1 MTDDEKWLFAY
12 EMLKD
17 FHAGMVVPTKK
28 FIYDNIKGNCEI
40 PIQQR
45 RYVKAINGQELPP
58 NSGVLFLDE
67 GFYRGPDGEWHKQNI
82 KCGDNGCTPTKL
94 IWAIVRNTLLLQKL
108 SGVFVRESAV
118 WTTIHWYL
126 RYISKCPLDLVQQL
140 SEVCT
145 WIALLLI
152 DEHSDKTPEELKAVT
167 PKLRFKNARVVNRKM
182 RCEFK
187 EQLVLKGIADMRFRE
202 EQTGLVDTLLKNS
215 QFQTLDKPAF
225 KNGILKWLRKK
236 EWLKPLHGGNES
248 RAELIKHK
256 RETGERLDKGEY
268 NFIKRH
274 PELFQNQAVTKVLH

>member
-28 FIYDNIKGNCEI
+28 FTYDNIKGNCEI

-67 GFYRGPDGEWHKQNI
+67 GFYLGPDGEWHKKNI

-126 RYISKCPLDLVQQL
+126 RSISNCPLDLVQQL

-167 PKLRFKNARVVNRKM
+167 PKLRFKNARVVNRKL

-202 EQTGLVDTLLKNS
+202 EQTGLVDTMLKNR

-236 EWLKPLHGGNES
+236 EWLKPLHGGNEN
-248 RAELIKHK
+248 RADTIKK
-256 RETGERLDKGEY
+256 KQNAGERLTTSERVFK
-268 NFIKRH
+268 IRH
-274 PELFQNQAVTKVLH
+274 PDLF

>member
-1 MTDDEKWLFAY
+1 MTDDEKWQFSY
-12 EMLKD
+12 KMLKD
-17 FHAGMVVPTKK
+17 FHSGMIVPTKK
-28 FIYDNIKGNCEI
+28 FTYDNIKGNCEI

-67 GFYRGPDGEWHKQNI
+67 GFYRGHDGEWHKKNI
-82 KCGDNGCTPTKL
+82 RCGDNGCTPTKL

-126 RYISKCPLDLVQQL
+126 RSISNCPLDLVQPL

-167 PKLRFKNARVVNRKM
+167 PKLRFKNARVVNRKL

-187 EQLVLKGIADMRFRE
+187 EQLVLKGIEGMRFRE
-202 EQTGLVDTLLKNS
+202 EQMGLVDTLLKNR
-215 QFQTLDKPAF
+215 QFQMLDTPAF
-225 KNGILKWLRKK
+225 KKGILKWLR
-236 EWLKPLHGGNES
+236 ENGWLKPLHGGNES

-274 PELFQNQAVTKVLH
+274 PELFQN

>member
-12 EMLKD
+12 EMLKG
-17 FHAGMVVPTKK
+17 FHAGMVVPTRK
-28 FIYDNIKGNCEI
+28 FTYDNIKGNCEI

-67 GFYRGPDGEWHKQNI
+67 GFYRGPDGEWHKKNI
-82 KCGDNGCTPTKL
+82 RCGDNGCTPTKL

-126 RYISKCPLDLVQQL
+126 RSISNCPLDLVQQL

-167 PKLRFKNARVVNRKM
+167 PKLRFKNARVVNRKL

-202 EQTGLVDTLLKNS
+202 EQTGLVDTLLKNR

-225 KNGILKWLRKK
+225 KNGILKWLRDK
-236 EWLKPLHGGNES
+236 EWLKPLHGGNEN
-248 RAELIKHK
+248 RAELIKSK
-256 RETGERLDKGEY
+256 KEAGERLDKGEY

-274 PELFQNQAVTKVLH
+274 PELFQN

>member
-12 EMLKD
+12 EMLRD

-28 FIYDNIKGNCEI
+28 FTYDNIKGNCEI

-67 GFYRGPDGEWHKQNI
+67 GFYRGPDRKWHKKNI
-82 KCGDNGCTPTKL
+82 RCGDNGCTPTKL
-94 IWAIVRNTLLLQKL
+94 IWAVVRNTLLLHKL

-126 RYISKCPLDLVQQL
+126 RSVSNCPLDLVQPL

-152 DEHSDKTPEELKAVT
+152 DEHSDKTPEELNAVT
-167 PKLRFKNARVVNRKM
+167 PKLRFKRAMVVNRNL

-187 EQLVLKGIADMRFRE
+187 DQLVLCGIEGMRFRE
-202 EQTGLVDTLLKNS
+202 DQTGLVDTLLKNIK
-215 QFQTLDKPAF
+215 FQTLDTPEF
-225 KNGILKWLRKK
+225 KKGILKWLREK
-236 EWLKPLHGGNES
+236 EWLKPLHGGNEN

-256 RETGERLDKGEY
+256 KETGERLDKGEY

-274 PELFQNQAVTKVLH
+274 PELFQNKAVTKVLL

>member
-28 FIYDNIKGNCEI
+28 FTYDNIKGNCEI

-67 GFYRGPDGEWHKQNI
+67 GFYRGPDGEWHKKNI
-82 KCGDNGCTPTKL
+82 KCGDNGCTATKL

-126 RYISKCPLDLVQQL
+126 RSISNCPLDLVQQL

-202 EQTGLVDTLLKNS
+202 EQTGLVDTLLKNG

-248 RAELIKHK
+248 RAELIKRK
-256 RETGERLDKGEY
+256 METGERLTTSERVFKV
-268 NFIKRH
+268 RH
-274 PELFQNQAVTKVLH
+274 PDLF